1 MYYLYVPGS
10 VVSQLGWR
18 TSVSGDGGE
27 LENSNVPLGKEIRQ
41 LNDLTNEEQNEWNHV
56 KHEISC

>member
-1 MYYLYVPGS
+1 M
-10 VVSQLGWR
+10 
-18 TSVSGDGGE
+18 SGDGGE

-56 KHEISC
+56 NTKYVVKIATF